1 MQRCM
6 YVYISCIMENLLFEN
21 CIWCVDIIIVVT
33 AAVVAHAFFLS
44 LFLSSTYT
52 IRTNEYVDKQYKITF
67 DVYNMKMA
75 YRLSRWYPA
84 GYKT

>member
-6 YVYISCIMENLLFEN
+6 HVYISCIMENLLFEN

-44 LFLSSTYT
+44 LSIFN
-52 IRTNEYVDKQYKITF
+52 IH
-67 DVYNMKMA
+67 
-75 YRLSRWYPA
+75 
-84 GYKT
+84 